1 MTDLAK
7 LSATETALA
16 IRERRVSAT
25 EVMQAAISR
34 IEAANPK
41 LNAFV
46 FTAFDQA
53 LDAAKE
59 ADAAVAR
66 GDEVSPLHGVPIA
79 MKDLFDFKPGWPS
92 TLGGIPQLKKN
103 FADMKCG
110 FVESMENA
118 GAIIVGKTNSPAMG
132 FRGTTDNVAFGPTS
146 NPFDTSRNAGGSS
159 GGSAA
164 AVASGMLPMAE
175 GTDGGGS
182 IRIPAAWTNTVGY
195 RASAGRTPLLVR
207 PNAFANT
214 LPYIFEGTLTR
225 NVEDAILSLGIL
237 QGAHPADPN
246 CHQMVNDFADAGP
259 RGVEGMKIGYSPNL
273 DVFPIESEI
282 SEAVADAVKAFE
294 QAGAEIEEIKIGLTR
309 DQHEYSDIWCRL
321 FVPIMRHS
329 FDAIKA
335 GGLDLLSEEH
345 RYGLSPELLDW
356 VERVGPGYSAD
367 DLYRDLSVRSE
378 VFDAYQATFAK
389 YDLIVSPTV
398 AAMPVRNADDGN
410 TKGPNE
416 ISGVKVDPLIGWC
429 PTYLTN
435 FTGHPSVSVP
445 AGLGASGLPV
455 GLHIAGRRQAD
466 GDVLAAAAAFER
478 LRPWAQHYERISL
491 FALHQQDIHR
501 PASC

>member
-16 IRERRVSAT
+16 IRERRVSAI
-25 EVMQAAISR
+25 EVMQAAIGR
-34 IEAANPK
+34 IEAENPK

-46 FTAFDQA
+46 FTAFDEA
-53 LDAAKE
+53 MEKAKK
-59 ADAAVAR
+59 ADVSVAR
-66 GDEVSPLHGVPIA
+66 GDALGALHGVPTA

-92 TLGGIPQLKKN
+92 TLGGIPQLKN
-103 FADMKCG
+103 NIADMKCG
-110 FVESMENA
+110 FVERMEAA

-132 FRGTTDNVAFGPTS
+132 FRGTTDNAAFGPTS
-146 NPFDTSRNAGGSS
+146 NPFDTTRNSGGSS

-164 AVASGMLPMAE
+164 AVASGMLAVAE

-214 LPYIFEGTLTR
+214 LPYIFEGTITR
-225 NVEDAILSLGIL
+225 NVEDAILSLGVL
-237 QGAHPADPN
+237 QGAHPGDPN
-246 CHQMVNDFADAGP
+246 CHRMVNDFSDAAL
-259 RGVEGMKIGYSPNL
+259 RGIKGVKIGFSPNL
-273 DVFPIESEI
+273 DVFPVAKEV
-282 SEAVADAVKAFE
+282 ADVVADAVGGFE
-294 QAGAEIEEIKIGLTR
+294 QAGAHVEEMKIGLNR
-309 DQHEYSDIWCRL
+309 VQREYSDVWCRL

-329 FDAIKA
+329 LDAIKT
-335 GGLDLLSEEH
+335 GGLDLLSDEH
-345 RYGLSPELLDW
+345 RHGLAPDLLDW
-356 VERVGPGYSAD
+356 VERVGASYSAD

-378 VFDAYQATFAK
+378 VFDAYQASFAK

-398 AAMPVRNADDGN
+398 TAMPVKNANDGN
-410 TKGPNE
+410 TKGPSQIN
-416 ISGVKVDPLIGWC
+416 GVDIDPLIGWC
-429 PTYLTN
+429 PTFLTN

-445 AGLGASGLPV
+445 AGLGASGMPV

-478 LRPWAQHYERISL
+478 LRPWAQHYGRISL
-491 FALHQQDIHR
+491 
-501 PASC
+501 

>member
-16 IRERRVSAT
+16 IRERKVSST
-25 EVMQAAISR
+25 EVVAAAIER
-34 IEAANPK
+34 IEEANPK

-46 FTAFDQA
+46 FTSFEEA
-53 LDAAKE
+53 LDSATQ
-59 ADAAVAR
+59 ADIAVAR
-66 GDEVSPLHGVPIA
+66 GDELGALHGVPTA

-92 TLGGIPQLKKN
+92 TFGGIPQLKGN
-103 FADMKCG
+103 IADMKCG
-110 FVESMENA
+110 FVESMEAA
-118 GAIIVGKTNSPAMG
+118 GAIFLGKTNSPAMG

-146 NPFDTSRNAGGSS
+146 NPFDVTRNAGGSS

-164 AVASGMLPMAE
+164 AVAAGLVAVAE

-182 IRIPAAWTNTVGY
+182 VRIPAAWTNTVGY

-237 QGAHPADPN
+237 QGAHPGDPN
-246 CHQMVNDFADAGP
+246 CHDMVNDFSDAAL
-259 RGVEGMKIGYSPNL
+259 RGIKGMKIGFSPNL
-273 DVFPIESEI
+273 DVFPVESEV
-282 SEAVADAVKAFE
+282 ADVVADAAKVFE
-294 QAGAEIEEIKIGLTR
+294 QAGAQVEEITIGLTR
-309 DQHEYSDIWCRL
+309 DQREYSDIWCRL

-329 FDAIKA
+329 FEAIKA
-335 GGLDLLSEEH
+335 GGLDLLSEENRH
-345 RYGLSPELLDW
+345 GLAPDLLDW

-367 DLYRDLSVRSE
+367 DLFRDLSVRTE

-389 YDLIVSPTV
+389 YDLIISPTV
-398 AAMPVRNADDGN
+398 TAMPVKNTDDGN
-410 TKGPNE
+410 TKGPSQING
-416 ISGVKVDPLIGWC
+416 IDIDPLIGWC
-429 PTYLTN
+429 PTFLTN

-445 AGLGASGLPV
+445 AGLGTSGLPV

-466 GDVLAAAAAFER
+466 RDVLAAAAVFER
-478 LRPWAQHYERISL
+478 LRPWAQHYSRISL
-491 FALHQQDIHR
+491 
-501 PASC
+501 

>member
-1 MTDLAK
+1 MADLAK

-16 IRERRVSAT
+16 IRERRVSAS
-25 EVMQAAISR
+25 EVMDAAISR
-34 IEAANPK
+34 IEAKNDK

-46 FTAFDQA
+46 FTAFEEA
-53 LDAAKE
+53 RNAAKA
-59 ADAAVAR
+59 ADDAVAR
-66 GDEVSPLHGVPIA
+66 GDELGALHGVPTA

-92 TLGGIPQLKKN
+92 TLGGIPQLKN
-103 FADMKCG
+103 NIADMKCG
-110 FVESMENA
+110 FVESMEAA
-118 GAIIVGKTNSPAMG
+118 GAIFVGKTNSPAMG
-132 FRGTTDNVAFGPTS
+132 YRGTTDNAAFGPTS
-146 NPFDTSRNAGGSS
+146 NPFDTTRNAGGSS

-164 AVASGMLPMAE
+164 AVASGMLAVAE

-214 LPYIFEGTLTR
+214 LPYIFEGTITR
-225 NVEDAILSLGIL
+225 TVEDAIISLGVL

-246 CHQMVNDFADAGP
+246 CHNMVNDFSDAAL
-259 RGVEGMKIGYSPNL
+259 RGIKGMKIGYSPNL
-273 DVFPIESEI
+273 DVFPVENEVSEV
-282 SEAVADAVKAFE
+282 VADAVKVFE
-294 QAGAEIEEIKIGLTR
+294 AAGAEVEEIKVGLTR
-309 DQHEYSDIWCRL
+309 DQRDYSDIWCRL

-329 FDAIKA
+329 FEAIKA
-335 GGLDLLSEEH
+335 SGLDLLSEEH
-345 RYGLSPELLDW
+345 RHGLAPDLLDW

-398 AAMPVRNADDGN
+398 TAMPVKNTTDGN
-410 TKGPNE
+410 TKGPSE
-416 ISGVKVDPLIGWC
+416 INGVAIDPLIGWC
-429 PTYLTN
+429 PTFLTN

-466 GDVLAAAAAFER
+466 GDVLAAAAVMER
-478 LRPWAQHYERISL
+478 LRPWAAHYDRITL
-491 FALHQQDIHR
+491 
-501 PASC
+501 